1 MLLRNQSFKLLIC
14 ISWLLILSLIPFIS
28 LVCTVFFINLSI
40 VAKTSVMSFIIDLII
55 SFDHNLTLTLLNI
68 IQLILLILSYLRFNL
83 RKWWSFSRAMSLFN
97 HIIILLFW
105 FYQSRFTHPW
115 WLRLCLILTNVLIGR
130 LLKIT
135 AMLVVY
141 RSYF

>member
-40 VAKTSVMSFIIDLII
+40 DAKTSVMSFIFDLII
-55 SFDHNLTLTLLNI
+55 SFDYNLTLTLLNI

-83 RKWWSFSRAMSLFN
+83 RKWWSFNRGLSLFN

-115 WLRLCLILTNVLIGR
+115 WLGLCLILTNVLIGR
-130 LLKIT
+130 LLQIT